1 MGVYRTLYAFTGG
14 RADVAEDATAEAFA
28 RALAQ
33 RDDLRDPL
41 AWIYRAAFRVGID
54 ELRADLLRSAGG
66 CNRGRPNDRHG
77 DGFQR
82 ALDREANVQDVPFLH
97 EVVLPLDAHL
107 AGGLRPLHRAGRDQ
121 LVIADHVRAD
131 ESPLRSEE

>member
-66 CNRGRPNDRHG
+66 CHRGRPNERH
-77 DGFQR
+77 
-82 ALDREANVQDVPFLH
+82 V
-97 EVVLPLDAHL
+97 
-107 AGGLRPLHRAGRDQ
+107 
-121 LVIADHVRAD
+121 
-131 ESPLRSEE
+131 